1 MPEDPTI
8 YIANTS
14 YSDADHAP
22 PDRSNLFILVN
33 SPYVDSQNWESLKN
47 GYSTFLIDTLEK
59 RGLVTF
65 SDSVIKPTTTG
76 MRFLN
81 EVLQE
86 FL

>member
-1 MPEDPTI
+1 
-8 YIANTS
+8 
-14 YSDADHAP
+14 
-22 PDRSNLFILVN
+22 
-33 SPYVDSQNWESLKN
+33 
-47 GYSTFLIDTLEK
+47 LEK

-65 SDSVIKPTTTG
+65 SNSVIKPTTTG